1 MATTMTTPVYGGPVR
16 SFPAPAPWTVYS
28 PAYGLPS
35 PDWTQSH
42 APVDVRTRSPVQ
54 TPTRY
59 ASLPLKTA
67 SEPTRRSTGFNF
79 ASMPSDIAR
88 ENEGKLPAAVFPAS
102 VVSTA
107 SPGVPYSVDVTITA
121 PFNWYSPG
129 KMVAAPRSLY
139 RVSPYATARPAG
151 PTTSARFPCDVCGKV
166 YASRHALSGHV
177 GGAHRG
183 DGDTSDRP
191 HECKECGKTFNKSS
205 TLAAHQ
211 RVHTGERPYICPI
224 CNRGFSQ
231 RSSLVPHL
239 RTHSGEKP
247 YMCTFCPRAFA
258 DASTLVKHVRT
269 HTNEKPYK
277 CEVCGISFTQSGNL
291 KRHMKVHVKKD
302 DEQQ

>member
-1 MATTMTTPVYGGPVR
+1 MAATVTTHVYGGPVS
-16 SFPAPAPWTVYS
+16 SFPAPASWAVYS
-28 PAYGLPS
+28 PAYSLPA
-35 PDWTQSH
+35 PAWTQPQ
-42 APVDVRTRSPVQ
+42 APVDVRTRSPV
-54 TPTRY
+54 PT
-59 ASLPLKTA
+59 ASPPLKATPKPA
-67 SEPTRRSTGFNF
+67 RGSSGFNF

-88 ENEGKLPAAVFPAS
+88 ENEKKPSASDFPAS

-107 SPGVPYSVDVTITA
+107 SPGVPYSVGVTIGA
-121 PFNWYSPG
+121 WYANTPG

-139 RVSPYATARPAG
+139 RVSPYPASRPAG
-151 PTTSARFPCDVCGKV
+151 PKPSARFPCDVCGKV
-166 YASRHALSGHV
+166 YASRQALSGHV
-177 GGAHRG
+177 GGAHR
-183 DGDTSDRP
+183 DGDSSERP
-191 HECKECGKTFNKSS
+191 HECKDCGKSFNKSS

-247 YMCTFCPRAFA
+247 YSCTFCPRSFA

-291 KRHMKVHVKKD
+291 KRHMKVHAKKD
-302 DEQQ
+302 DGQ

>member
-1 MATTMTTPVYGGPVR
+1 MAATMTTPVYGGPVP
-16 SFPAPAPWTVYS
+16 SFPAPTSWTVYS

-35 PDWTQSH
+35 PDWNQAY

-59 ASLPLKTA
+59 ASPPLKATP
-67 SEPTRRSTGFNF
+67 EPIRRSSGFNF

-88 ENEGKLPAAVFPAS
+88 ENERKQPTAVFPAS
-102 VVSTA
+102 VVSTS
-107 SPGVPYSVDVTITA
+107 SPGVPYNVDVTFSA

-139 RVSPYATARPAG
+139 RVSPYATSRPAG
-151 PTTSARFPCDVCGKV
+151 TTTSARFPCDVCGKV

-247 YMCTFCPRAFA
+247 YRCTFCPRAFA

-302 DEQQ
+302 DGQQ

>member
-1 MATTMTTPVYGGPVR
+1 MAATVSTHVYGGPVP
-16 SFPAPAPWTVYS
+16 SFPTPASWTVYS

-35 PDWTQSH
+35 PDWTPSH
-42 APVDVRTRSPVQ
+42 APVEVRTRSPVS
-54 TPTRY
+54 TATRH
-59 ASLPLKTA
+59 ASPPLKATP
-67 SEPTRRSTGFNF
+67 EPSRRSSGFSF
-79 ASMPSDIAR
+79 ASMPSDIAK
-88 ENEGKLPAAVFPAS
+88 ENEKRSPAADFPAS

-107 SPGVPYSVDVTITA
+107 SPGVPYSVDVTFSA
-121 PFNWYSPG
+121 PFNWYSPAG
-129 KMVAAPRSLY
+129 KVAAAPRSLY
-139 RVSPYATARPAG
+139 RVSPYSRPAA
-151 PTTSARFPCDVCGKV
+151 PTTSARFPCDICGKV

-177 GGAHRG
+177 GGAHRQ
-183 DGDTSDRP
+183 DGDAGDRQ

-247 YMCTFCPRAFA
+247 YRCTFCPRAFA

-277 CEVCGISFTQSGNL
+277 CEVCGIGFTQSGNL
-291 KRHMKVHVKKD
+291 KRHQRVHVKKED
-302 DEQQ
+302 AQQ